1 MKKKREEISD
11 ELGSDRLQGLYHLIN
26 KIKLNSGPC
35 FASYKYNNI

>member
-1 MKKKREEISD
+1 MKKEGEEISD
-11 ELGSDRLQGLYHLIN
+11 DLGREQLQGLYHIIN